1 MGGRSI
7 DKDLQI
13 LREFSNSPNE
23 LVKESSNIVLELMR
37 NLKRKNEQG
46 IKQNYY
52 DLTTY
57 DVQAGNANTQIQ
69 LDQIQQL
76 GTYYYGFYLRRQ

>member
-7 DKDLQI
+7 DKDI
-13 LREFSNSPNE
+13 ETLREFSNSTNE
-23 LVKESSNIVLELMR
+23 LVKDSSEIVLGLIR
-37 NLKRKNEQG
+37 NLKRKNDQG

-57 DVQAGNANTQIQ
+57 DIQLGNQNTQLQ

-76 GTYYYGFYLRRQ
+76 GAHYYKFYQNR